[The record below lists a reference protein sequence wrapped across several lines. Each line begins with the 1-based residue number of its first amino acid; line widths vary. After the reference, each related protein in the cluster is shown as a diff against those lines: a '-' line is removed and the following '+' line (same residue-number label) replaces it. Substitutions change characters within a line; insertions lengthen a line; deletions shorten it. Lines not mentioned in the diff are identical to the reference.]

1 VAGLTTLKQCP
12 KCDARFRGEIRACPI
27 DGEVLV
33 TPSDPFIGTTIAGR
47 YVISELLG
55 VGGMG
60 SVYRARHQFIGR
72 DVALKFLDPSLTKN
86 ERQRRRFLGEA
97 RAANQINHEHIID
110 ITDFGETED
119 GIVYMVM
126 EYLEG
131 HSLEDDI
138 EERSIDLRR
147 ALRIALQVALGL
159 GRAHELGVVHRD
171 IKPGNIYLTRRRM
184 DRDFVKILDFGV
196 ARIEHDARIT
206 GQNMIVGT
214 PEYIAPEQIRSTGA
228 TPLSDLYSLG
238 CVLFE
243 MLTGRIPFQGKTT
256 ELLVKHINETPPRP
270 SSLNPHLP
278 PEADRLVLRLL
289 QKKPED
295 RHRDAYHLVDE
306 LQRLLDAVP
315 NTSSTSIKQPRRGS
329 SSGNLPVAVD
339 VQIEPEE
346 EGWAR
351 TARLYRQ
358 LLGEVHGL
366 DEDAPDWLREAIVGI
381 EVTVAEIRAL
391 RGQLAETAAKA
402 TEQQEDVRRPRE
414 QIGHA
419 LDELA
424 KDDSRVAG
432 QITELM
438 EQLEPAE
445 SQLDAAMHAVL
456 SGLGGAPKALRA
468 GEVVSEH
475 DASALE
481 ELVRAGSELA
491 LARHVVVGLRQS
503 FARKKAERRDLRF
516 QIAQLKE
523 KLEQMKHVSTVDME
537 IWHEEAHALSSE
549 IQTKLEA
556 ITPIARQVSTHFTSY
571 PQLRDRLLSGH
582 APVTMS

>member
-1 VAGLTTLKQCP
+1 MSLKQCP
-12 KCDARFRGEIRACPI
+12 KCDARFRGDIRICPI
-27 DGEVLV
+27 DGAPLAS
-33 TPSDPFIGTTIAGR
+33 PSDPFIGTTIAGR
-47 YVISELLG
+47 YLVEELLG

-86 ERQRRRFLGEA
+86 ERLRKRFLGEA

-138 EERSIDLRR
+138 EKGPLELRR

-171 IKPGNIYLTRRRM
+171 IKPGNIYLTPRRL
-184 DRDFVKILDFGV
+184 DRDFVKVLDFGV

-243 MLTGRIPFQGKTT
+243 MLTGRIPFEGKTT
-256 ELLVKHINETPPRP
+256 VLLVKHINDPPPLP
-270 SSLNPHLP
+270 SSLSPGLP
-278 PEADRLVLRLL
+278 PEVDRLVMRLL
-289 QKKPED
+289 QKKPEA
-295 RHRDAYHLVDE
+295 RHRDAYHLVDD
-306 LQRLLDAVP
+306 LQRLLDALPGASSKP
-315 NTSSTSIKQPRRGS
+315 NTSSGTTSPK
-329 SSGNLPVAVD
+329 LPVAD
-339 VQIEPEE
+339 VSAPQPEE

-351 TARLYRQ
+351 SARLYRQ
-358 LLGEVHGL
+358 LLAEAHAGTP
-366 DEDAPDWLREAIVGI
+366 APDWLPDAIAEI
-381 EVTVAEIRAL
+381 ETTVSEIRAL
-391 RGQLAETAAKA
+391 RARLEDMAAKA
-402 TEQQEDVRRPRE
+402 TAQQEDVRKPRE

-432 QITELM
+432 QLSELM

-445 SQLDAAMHAVL
+445 SRLDAAMHAVL
-456 SGLGGAPKALRA
+456 SGMGGTPKALRA
-468 GEVVSEH
+468 GELVGEH
-475 DASALE
+475 DAAALKD
-481 ELVRAGSELA
+481 LVRAGAELS
-491 LARHVVVGLRQS
+491 LARDVVAGLRQS
-503 FARKKAERRDLRF
+503 LARKKAERRDLRF
-516 QIAQLKE
+516 QIAQLKQT
-523 KLEQMKHVSTVDME
+523 LEQMKKSSTVDME
-537 IWHEEAHALSSE
+537 LWHDEAHELSSQ
-549 IQTKLEA
+549 IQTRLESMA
-556 ITPIARQVSTHFTSY
+556 PIGKRISTHFKDY
-571 PQLRDRLLSGH
+571 PELRDRLLPLSL
-582 APVTMS
+582 APAARTPADA